1 MEALAIAPDTVVTL
15 SYALFDERGEVIDGA
30 GTLVASESAEASPNP
45 RSGDSPC
52 EPLTYVH
59 GYAQIVPGLERQI
72 EGLHKGERRTFT
84 MAPDE
89 AFGDRDE
96 DAVFEVEKSDFP
108 DADEVTVGDEFMAE
122 GPDGEPFAMRVVEVK
137 PDGFLM
143 DANHP
148 LAGQTLRVEV
158 AVEAV
163 RTASE
168 EEITAAQAAL
178 EDEAG
183 VGWGCGHDHDHD
195 HDHDH
200 EHEHDD
206 HDHEHEHVPLIQ
218 IRKTC

>member
-30 GTLVASESAEASPNP
+30 GTLVT
-45 RSGDSPC
+45 SGATAPDSPC

-72 EGLHKGERRTFT
+72 EGLHQGDRRTFT
-84 MAPDE
+84 MEPEE
-89 AFGDRDE
+89 AFGERDE
-96 DAVFEVEKSDFP
+96 DATFEVEKSDFP
-108 DADEVTVGDEFMAE
+108 DPDEVTIGDEFMAE
-122 GPDGEPFAMRVVEVK
+122 GPDGEPFAMRVVEIR
-137 PDGFLM
+137 PEGFLM

-148 LAGQTLRVEV
+148 LAGQKLRVEV

-168 EEITAAQAAL
+168 EEIAAAQAAL
-178 EDEAG
+178 EDE
-183 VGWGCGHDHDHD
+183 VGGACGCSHDHDHGHDHDHD
-195 HDHDH
+195 
-200 EHEHDD
+200 HEHDD
-206 HDHEHEHVPLIQ
+206 HDHEHDHVPLIQ

>member
-1 MEALAIAPDTVVTL
+1 MMEALAIAPDTVVTL

-30 GTLVASESAEASPNP
+30 GKLIGAVTT
-45 RSGDSPC
+45 GDTSPC

-59 GYAQIVPGLERQI
+59 GYAQIVPGLERRI
-72 EGLHKGERRTFT
+72 EGLHQGDRQSFT

-89 AFGDRDE
+89 AFGERDE

-122 GPDGEPFAMRVVEVK
+122 GPDGEPFAMRVVEVR
-137 PDGFLM
+137 PEGFLM

-148 LAGQTLRVEV
+148 LAGQKLRVEV

-168 EEITAAQAAL
+168 EEIAAAQAAL
-178 EDEAG
+178 EDE
-183 VGWGCGHDHDHD
+183 VGGACGCGHDHGHDDGHDHEDD

-200 EHEHDD
+200 EHA
-206 HDHEHEHVPLIQ
+206 HVPLIQ